1 MMFSPFVQVLDKVMR
16 SLESDKRC
24 RQNFIK
30 VELNGLVHTDDR
42 VALLAIAK
50 QLDVENEMGEKIAVS
65 VCVCVCVCV
74 CVGVMWDK
82 ERRKRKG
89 YQL

>member
-65 VCVCVCVCV
+65 VCVCVCD
-74 CVGVMWDK
+74 VG
-82 ERRKRKG
+82 
-89 YQL
+89 